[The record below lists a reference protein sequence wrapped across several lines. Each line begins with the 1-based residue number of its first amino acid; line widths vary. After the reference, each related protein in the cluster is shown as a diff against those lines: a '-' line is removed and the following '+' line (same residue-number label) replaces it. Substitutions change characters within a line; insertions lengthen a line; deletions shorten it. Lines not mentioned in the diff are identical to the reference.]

1 MMAMMFATIAF
12 SVDAMLPVLPD
23 IATDL
28 KLSDPQ
34 QAPLILTLFLVGL
47 GVGTFFA
54 GPLSDR
60 FGRKNLV
67 YGGLAIYVLGAVI
80 AWATETIE
88 WMLFGRLVQG
98 LGAAGPR
105 IVSLAII
112 RDLFSGRDMAR
123 IMSLAMMIFL
133 IFPAIAPAIGALIA
147 DAFHWRLIF
156 AAFVMFALILII
168 WFGLRLKETL
178 PEDKRRPLRL
188 RSIGAA
194 VAEMLG
200 HRIVR
205 LSIFAQ
211 TMMLATLFGVLT
223 MVEPIFSETFQ
234 RPESFPYWFGAIAL
248 ASGFSSLANAALVG
262 RFGMRKL
269 VTLALVAQ
277 LIISSSALILLW
289 EPSSIA
295 FPVYIF
301 WQFGVLFQAG
311 MTVANLNAIAMQP
324 MGHIAGI
331 AASVIGAISTVM
343 GAVIASPLAMLFDGT
358 PRPLIA
364 AVLMMTLIST
374 ILMHRMRQ
382 LELA

>member
-178 PEDKRRPLRL
+178 PEVKRRPLSL
-188 RSIGAA
+188 RSIFAA

-205 LSIFAQ
+205 LS
-211 TMMLATLFGVLT
+211 
-223 MVEPIFSETFQ
+223 MVAPIFSETFQ
-234 RPESFPYWFGAIAL
+234 RPVSFPYWFGAIAL